1 MRSYDTCNTFSCN
14 EKKNMREAELRN
26 RAEQGRFI
34 LRRNSSLMWIH
45 FGLHNSENGFRTV
58 AEAEL
63 GLLLP
68 LHKRFLFICYA
79 YVLLLP
85 CVYIEG
91 LLFLFLPPILMHI
104 WSSLTMYSNFR
115 PLWRQLPNTRHFSI
129 SKYISYL
136 KSQFIAFDTVW
147 DESFFHKIFLW
158 VFVTNK
164 KHETLWP
171 FYNWDFI
178 VLLLSTKV
186 YVLRK
191 INQKSGFSLSIRLG

>member
-79 YVLLLP
+79 YVLLP

-104 WSSLTMYSNFR
+104 WSSLTMYSIFR

-147 DESFFHKIFLW
+147 DESFFHKIF
-158 VFVTNK
+158 FC
-164 KHETLWP
+164 E
-171 FYNWDFI
+171 F
-178 VLLLSTKV
+178 LLQIKNTRHFDLFTTRI
-186 YVLRK
+186 L
-191 INQKSGFSLSIRLG
+191 

>member
-1 MRSYDTCNTFSCN
+1 MQWKK
-14 EKKNMREAELRN
+14 KKNMREAELRN

-34 LRRNSSLMWIH
+34 LRRNSSLVWIH

-79 YVLLLP
+79 YVLLLLLP

-129 SKYISYL
+129 PKYIL
-136 KSQFIAFDTVW
+136 SQIKIYSIFYCLERKLFFKRFFSA
-147 DESFFHKIFLW
+147 SFCYK
-158 VFVTNK
+158 
-164 KHETLWP
+164 
-171 FYNWDFI
+171 
-178 VLLLSTKV
+178 
-186 YVLRK
+186 
-191 INQKSGFSLSIRLG
+191 